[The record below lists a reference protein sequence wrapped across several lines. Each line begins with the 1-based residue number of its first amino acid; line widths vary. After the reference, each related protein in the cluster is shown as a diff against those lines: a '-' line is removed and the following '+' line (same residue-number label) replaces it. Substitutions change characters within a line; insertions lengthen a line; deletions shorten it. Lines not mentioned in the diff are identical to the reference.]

1 MAPEYAFLT
10 RWRLRATAQEVF
22 DVLADPFGL
31 ARWWPSVYLDVKE
44 LAPPDPTTGA
54 GRVVGLVTKGWLP
67 YILRWNFT
75 VTTTTPPTGFRLVAH
90 GDFEGTGVWTIRQD
104 GEWVEATYDWRIAA
118 NKPLLRYGS
127 FAFRP
132 IFAANHRWA
141 HGARRGEP
149 RAGAAAPARSNE
161 RGTRCGAGSAG
172 ADLLPL
178 SRASSYR

>member
-75 VTTTTPPTGFRLVAH
+75 VTTSTPPTGFRLVAH

-104 GEWVEATYDWRIAA
+104 GDWVEATYDWRVAA

-141 HGARRGEP
+141 M
-149 RAGAAAPARSNE
+149 E
-161 RGTRCGAGSAG
+161 RGAESLELELRRR
-172 ADLLPL
+172 
-178 SRASSYR
+178 RARTSEERDAVPAPPAPTFYR